1 MKEVVIVSACRTP
14 IGSFG
19 GSLKSVSAAD
29 LGAIT
34 VKEAIKRAGIAPELV
49 EEVVYGN
56 VLQAGLG
63 QNVARQVSI
72 KAGLPVETTAVTIN
86 IVCGS
91 GPVSYTH
98 LDVYKRQS

>member
-34 VKEAIKRAGIAPELV
+34 VKEAIKRAGIAPEPQTMLIV
-49 EEVVYGN
+49 
-56 VLQAGLG
+56 
-63 QNVARQVSI
+63 
-72 KAGLPVETTAVTIN
+72 TAV
-86 IVCGS
+86 
-91 GPVSYTH
+91 VSTGRPA
-98 LDVYKRQS
+98 LMDT

>member
-34 VKEAIKRAGIAPELV
+34 VKEAIKRAGIAPEMV

-56 VLQAGLG
+56 ERSCPRRNDNGCS
-63 QNVARQVSI
+63 NS
-72 KAGLPVETTAVTIN
+72 
-86 IVCGS
+86 
-91 GPVSYTH
+91 
-98 LDVYKRQS
+98 

>member
-56 VLQAGLG
+56 VLSE
-63 QNVARQVSI
+63 NS
-72 KAGLPVETTAVTIN
+72 
-86 IVCGS
+86 
-91 GPVSYTH
+91 SYGCTG
-98 LDVYKRQS
+98 YQSWRCRYYRCRRY

>member
-34 VKEAIKRAGIAPELV
+34 VKEAIKRAGIAPEWKSYPLLRRCRPKIC
-49 EEVVYGN
+49 N
-56 VLQAGLG
+56 D
-63 QNVARQVSI
+63 SS
-72 KAGLPVETTAVTIN
+72 
-86 IVCGS
+86 S
-91 GPVSYTH
+91 GIH
-98 LDVYKRQS
+98 